1 MSKMNKKMK
10 FILSLSVIFGLIGT
24 TYLTV
29 GLLKSSIPEG
39 GVRNSTDEIGNR
51 VLLSKAEFKNDALD
65 EDWQSPVVAPNIINE
80 VARFDS
86 EEQALISPRLNNNFT
101 KYVELSISEVSGGSD
116 GAFLLSGYDINGQL
130 LEEHLLMNIEH
141 VQTYGYRFSYDHVFI
156 DYVVFTYTAHEA
168 VLAVDNIAIY
178 ALQ

>member
-1 MSKMNKKMK
+1 MNSKVK
-10 FILSLSVIFGLIGT
+10 FIVSLSIIFGVIGA

-29 GLLKSSIPEG
+29 GLLKSFIPEG

-65 EDWQSPVVAPNIINE
+65 EDWQSPVVAPNITNE

-116 GAFLLSGYDINGQL
+116 GAFLLSGYDINGIL
-130 LEEHLLMNIEH
+130 LEEHLLLNIGH
-141 VQTYGYRFSYDHVFI
+141 AQTYGYRFSYDHVFI
-156 DYVVFTYTAHEA
+156 DYVVFSYTAQEA
-168 VLAVDNIAIY
+168 VLAVDNISIY